1 MKKLYMTMLLGI
13 GILCSYSSAQAQ
25 ILKKIGKKI
34 EQKAERAVDKALE
47 GDTNASGN
55 GAENTQQ
62 QSSTGPFKNIPVM
75 AYDFNA
81 GTQTVFS
88 DDFSGDAP
96 GAMASKWTSNGNGAI
111 ATVGGFDGQW
121 LKLYDKN
128 TYKIKDLV
136 RIPENFTL
144 EFDVLTIADDKD
156 GMRINFGFDHQKGV
170 GKYNPLAYRNPI
182 NIEASFR
189 FDLFKFTSN
198 EVDPTKKSEIK
209 TDMSYFVNDVMKV
222 KIRVQGDRMSA
233 YIGQYKVLDTE
244 MVDPMTKKYFYIA
257 VENKE
262 NRGEIYLGNV
272 KITEL

>member
-1 MKKLYMTMLLGI
+1 MKKVYVTVLLGL
-13 GILCSYSSAQAQ
+13 GMLCSYSNAQAQ

-47 GDTNASGN
+47 GDTKASDN
-55 GAENTQQ
+55 GVENTKQ

-75 AYDFNA
+75 AYDFSA
-81 GTQTVFS
+81 GTKTVFF
-88 DDFSGDAP
+88 DDFGGDAP
-96 GAMASKWTSNGNGAI
+96 GSMASKWTSNGNGAI
-111 ATVGGFDGQW
+111 ATVGGLDGQW

-128 TYKIKDLV
+128 TYKMKDLV

-144 EFDVLTIADDKD
+144 EFDVLTIADHKD
-156 GMRINFGFDHQKGV
+156 GMRLKIGFDHQKGV

-189 FDLFKFTSN
+189 FDLFKFSSN

-222 KIRVQGDRMSA
+222 KIRVQDDRMSA

>member
-1 MKKLYMTMLLGI
+1 MKKVYVTMVLGI
-13 GILCSYSSAQAQ
+13 GMLCSYSSAQAQ

-34 EQKAERAVDKALE
+34 ERKAEQAVDKALE
-47 GDTNASGN
+47 G
-55 GAENTQQ
+55 NTETVDKDDQSTKQ
-62 QSSTGPFKNIPVM
+62 PSSTGPFKNIPVM

-81 GTQTVFS
+81 GSKTVFF
-88 DDFSGDAP
+88 DDFRGDTP
-96 GAMASKWTSNGNGAI
+96 GTMSSKWTSNGNGAI
-111 ATVGGFDGQW
+111 ATVDGFDGKW

-144 EFDVLTIADDKD
+144 EFDVLTIADNKD

-198 EVDPTKKSEIK
+198 EVDPAKKSEIK

-233 YIGQYKVLDTE
+233 YVGQYKVLDTE

-262 NRGEIYLGNV
+262 NRGEIYMGNV

>member
-1 MKKLYMTMLLGI
+1 MKKVYVTVLLGI
-13 GILCSYSSAQAQ
+13 GMLCSYSSAQAQ

-47 GDTNASGN
+47 GDTKASDN
-55 GAENTQQ
+55 GVENTKQ
-62 QSSTGPFKNIPVM
+62 QSSSGPFKNIPVM
-75 AYDFNA
+75 AYDFSA
-81 GTQTVFS
+81 GTKTVFF
-88 DDFSGDAP
+88 DDFGGDNP
-96 GAMASKWTSNGNGAI
+96 GSMASKWTSNGNGAI

-144 EFDVLTIADDKD
+144 EFDVLTIADNKD
-156 GMRINFGFDHQKGV
+156 GMRLNFGFDHQKGV

-189 FDLFKFTSN
+189 FDRFKFTSN
-198 EVDPTKKSEIK
+198 EVDPVKKSEIK

-262 NRGEIYLGNV
+262 NLGEIYLGNV

>member
-1 MKKLYMTMLLGI
+1 MKKVYVIVLLGI
-13 GILCSYSSAQAQ
+13 GMLCSYSSAQAQ

-34 EQKAERAVDKALE
+34 ERKAEQAVDKALE

-81 GTQTVFS
+81 GTKTVFF
-88 DDFSGDAP
+88 DDFRGDTP
-96 GAMASKWTSNGNGAI
+96 GAMSSKWTSNGNGAI

-144 EFDVLTIADDKD
+144 EFDVLTIADNKD

-222 KIRVQGDRMSA
+222 KIRVRGDRMSA
-233 YIGQYKVLDTE
+233 Y
-244 MVDPMTKKYFYIA
+244 
-257 VENKE
+257 
-262 NRGEIYLGNV
+262 
-272 KITEL
+272 